1 LLTHHK
7 FEPKLNQL
15 LQKQSAQ
22 HTCLGQNKRTLEKQ
36 CDNPG
41 ELSRAM
47 VYDPLDGVFAKLI
60 DPLSRQA
67 N

>member
-1 LLTHHK
+1 M
-7 FEPKLNQL
+7 
-15 LQKQSAQ
+15 
-22 HTCLGQNKRTLEKQ
+22 
-36 CDNPG
+36 
-41 ELSRAM
+41 SRAM